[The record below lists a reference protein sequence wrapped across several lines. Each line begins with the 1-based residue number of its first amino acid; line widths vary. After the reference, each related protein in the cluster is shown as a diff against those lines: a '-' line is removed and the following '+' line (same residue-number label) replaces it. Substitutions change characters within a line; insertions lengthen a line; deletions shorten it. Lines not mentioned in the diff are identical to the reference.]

1 MRVQVELSDRHG
13 WDKAQGLPSL
23 TARQVPQAWQ
33 GAGVIET
40 ERVIF
45 ELRNPPELEREP
57 VHVRSLIQ
65 FWISRNIKR
74 MFEMVGQ
81 RWPSPN

>member
-1 MRVQVELSDRHG
+1 M
-13 WDKAQGLPSL
+13 
-23 TARQVPQAWQ
+23 
-33 GAGVIET
+33 IET